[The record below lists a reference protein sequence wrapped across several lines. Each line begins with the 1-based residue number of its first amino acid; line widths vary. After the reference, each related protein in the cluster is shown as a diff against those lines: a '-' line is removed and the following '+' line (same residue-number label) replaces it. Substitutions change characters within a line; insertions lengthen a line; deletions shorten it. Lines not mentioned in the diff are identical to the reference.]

1 MTFFRKFFDF
11 VVNEYIFLSFI
22 IASFIIFIFESIAFS
37 PNFYYIAVVASCTLL
52 LYKYISPLKSFSQLF
67 SKNSPFLGIAITL
80 LITLFYLILSLQSL
94 IFLGLAGILSLLYFF
109 GWPPI
114 IKPMRAYLLLKPVTI
129 GLVYSILVC
138 QIPMIESHY
147 AAHEYMYSMG
157 AVFLFVSA
165 LAIVFDLGDI
175 EADGSLTTFPKTI
188 GIVPSKI
195 MVTFLMILASASMV
209 YSAWTYMISIPES
222 VAFGLSCLTG
232 ITIGWK
238 ATSSRPKSFYLIY
251 VDGVMALPYV
261 IAVFF
266 RLI

>member
-1 MTFFRKFFDF
+1 MISFRKFIDF
-11 VVNEYIFLSFI
+11 LVNEYIFLALIISSFTL
-22 IASFIIFIFESIAFS
+22 FIFESIAFS
-37 PNFYYIAVVASCTLL
+37 PNLYYILALASGTFL
-52 LYKYISPLKSFSQLF
+52 LYKYISPFKSVNQLLT
-67 SKNSPFLGIAITL
+67 KNGLFLGITSSL
-80 LITLFYLILSLQSL
+80 LFLLFLLILSTKSL
-94 IFLGLAGILSLLYFF
+94 LFLGLAGILSLLYFF

-114 IKPMRAYLLLKPVTI
+114 IKPMRAYLLLKPFTI

-147 AAHEYMYSMG
+147 VAHEYIYSMG

-165 LAIVFDLGDI
+165 LAIVFDLGDVEEDDVI
-175 EADGSLTTFPKTI
+175 ATFPKTI

-195 MVTFLMILASASMV
+195 MVTLLMICASAAMY
-209 YSAWTYMISIPES
+209 YSAWTYLISIPES

-232 ITIGWK
+232 IIIGWR
-238 ATSSRPKSFYLIY
+238 ATSFQPKSFYLTY

-261 IAVFF
+261 FTMFF